1 MKLKDSII
9 NNLLKDKITKL
20 SLSILLFLYLFVIF
34 ADFIAP
40 YNPNSRDTKAS
51 YIPSSSIHIFHRGKL
66 SFPFICKTRFFLDE
80 FTFERKFIEDKTE
93 QHEIK
98 FFIKGDKYKFFGLI
112 PSDIHLFGVNSEQ
125 RIYLFGTDRNGRDIF
140 SRILFGGRPSLT
152 IGFIGLLIVFPLGL
166 LYGGIA
172 GYFGGALDNFL
183 MRIAEAFMSLPY
195 FYLIVVLASVLP
207 ANISNS
213 QRFLL
218 ITIILSF
225 VSWAGLSRV
234 IRGQVLSI
242 KEEDYVQ
249 AAKAI
254 GLADLKIIIKHVLPQ
269 TASYII
275 IAATLSIPGFI
286 IGESALS
293 FLGMGITQPD
303 PSWGNILSEGK
314 ELSNMLVRPYL
325 LLLPAF
331 CIFISVLSFN
341 LIGDKLRDVLDPRG

>member
-1 MKLKDSII
+1 MNLLSKILKDSISR
-9 NNLLKDKITKL
+9 T
-20 SLSILLFLYLFVIF
+20 SLIVLVVLYFLIIF
-34 ADFIAP
+34 SNFIAP
-40 YNPNSRDTKAS
+40 YHPNTRDPKAS
-51 YIPSSSIHIFHRGKL
+51 YLPPSKIHFFQNGKPSL
-66 SFPFICKTRFFLDE
+66 PFIYKTKYTFDQNS
-80 FTFERKFIEDKTE
+80 FTKKIIEDKSKKYYL
-93 QHEIK
+93 Q
-98 FFIKGDKYKFFGLI
+98 FFVKQEGHM
-112 PSDIHLFGVNSEQ
+112 HLFGTSGDQ
-125 RIYLFGTDRNGRDIF
+125 RLYLFGTDKNGRDIF

-152 IGFIGLLIVFPLGL
+152 IGFVGLLIVFPLGL
-166 LYGGIA
+166 LYGGIS
-172 GYFGGALDNFL
+172 GYFGGVIDNL
-183 MRIAEAFMSLPY
+183 MMRIAEALMSMPY
-195 FYLIVVLASVLP
+195 FYLIVVLASILP

-242 KEEDYVQ
+242 KEKEFVL

-254 GLADLKIIIKHVLPQ
+254 GMNNLKIITKHILPQ
-269 TASYII
+269 TASYVI

-314 ELSNMLVRPYL
+314 ELSNLLVRPWI
-325 LLLPAF
+325 LLLPAS
-331 CIFISVLSFN
+331 CIFISVLCFN
-341 LIGDKLRDVLDPRG
+341 LIGDKLRDILDPRG